1 MVATRPQP
9 ATNNARITPAAR
21 ATGGDLTHMEPV
33 MNRLELTD
41 AESEQL
47 REAILTLPLR
57 KYAPLVLAVLY
68 QLPETDR
75 SAAS

>member
-21 ATGGDLTHMEPV
+21 ATGGDLTHMEAV

-41 AESEQL
+41 TESEQL
-47 REAILTLPLR
+47 REAVLTLPLG
-57 KYAPLVLAVLY
+57 KFAPIVLAILD
-68 QLPETDR
+68 QLPDTDR
-75 SAAS
+75 SVAL